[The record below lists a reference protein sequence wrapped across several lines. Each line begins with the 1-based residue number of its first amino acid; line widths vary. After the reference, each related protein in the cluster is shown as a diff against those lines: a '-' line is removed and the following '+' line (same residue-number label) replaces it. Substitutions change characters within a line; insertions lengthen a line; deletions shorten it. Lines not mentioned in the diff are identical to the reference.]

1 MKNKLLLLPFL
12 FILFTVNAQDN
23 GKISETKKDQK
34 NAILLN
40 FGSLGLGLGYARSF
54 TDHLSVRVQGSYLN
68 IHQKRDGVKLND
80 RLIDVDANFKS
91 MNYEAL
97 LDYTP
102 FKKSSF
108 KLVSGVS
115 HISTKGSAIL
125 IPAGEVKYGDIV
137 IPKDKVGEINTS
149 ADWAGIASYAGI
161 GFGRAVPKHKLGFG
175 FEMGGYFLKKPN
187 FIFDAT
193 KMLTPNEEQEKESH
207 EIQNWLNKF
216 TFLPSIMFHINYK
229 L

>member
-1 MKNKLLLLPFL
+1 MKNKLLLMPFL

-23 GKISETKKDQK
+23 SKIPETKKEQK

-54 TDHLSVRVQGSYLN
+54 TEHLTVRVQGSYLN
-68 IHQKRDGVKLND
+68 IHQKRDGVTLND

-91 MNYEAL
+91 VNYDVL

-115 HISTKGSAIL
+115 HISTRGDAVL
-125 IPAGEVKYGDIV
+125 VPAGEVKYGDIV
-137 IPKDKVGEINTS
+137 IPKDKVGEINSS
-149 ADWAGIASYAGI
+149 ADWVGLTSYAGI
-161 GFGRAVPKHKLGFG
+161 GFGRSVPKHKLGFG
-175 FEMGGYFLKKPN
+175 FEVGGYFLNKPQ
-187 FIFDAT
+187 FTFDAT
-193 KMLTPNEEQEKESH
+193 KMLTPNAEKEKESR
-207 EIQNWLNKF
+207 EIQNWVNNIKI
-216 TFLPSIMFHINYK
+216 LPSVMFHINYK